1 MKRRGQSTVE
11 YMLLISV
18 VSVAVVAALLGF
30 SDTVQVNARA
40 LSESLG
46 IELTGQSPGDQVR

>member
-1 MKRRGQSTVE
+1 
-11 YMLLISV
+11 MLLISV